1 MNLIFFLP
9 VIVIV
14 IFIVVWYIYDSQGQ
28 KKQIVQLSKLDA
40 LAIID
45 QQKDVKNKSA
55 DEKDDKEF
63 YFKLIQAGLTKK
75 EYNEGKFV
83 IALIG
88 IILGIAIPVIM
99 KATLL
104 SVIIGVLIAI
114 IAIFFG
120 GKIYI
125 YISKNERA
133 EKINNDLG
141 VFLDLINVI
150 LEAGGGLKNAFFTV
164 STRAHG
170 ILDEELLKEIAI
182 LEYEMTN
189 YTTKKAY
196 ENLKK
201 RVDSDDLGKI
211 VDFLILSEEAG
222 IGVKNIFSTQ
232 SDEMRQEKFYKI
244 KGKVNTLNMY
254 LILVLFVFVLPAL
267 GAFIVFPMMAGQ
279 LELGLGM

>member
-1 MNLIFFLP
+1 M
-9 VIVIV
+9 
-14 IFIVVWYIYDSQGQ
+14 
-28 KKQIVQLSKLDA
+28 
-40 LAIID
+40 
-45 QQKDVKNKSA
+45 
-55 DEKDDKEF
+55 

-83 IALIG
+83 FALIG
-88 IILGIAIPVIM
+88 IIVAAALPILFG
-99 KATLL
+99 LL
-104 SVIIGVLIAI
+104 SAIGIISIIIGIVLIL
-114 IAIFFG
+114 FG

-125 YISKNERA
+125 YISKTERA
-133 EKINNDLG
+133 EKIDNDLG

-170 ILDEELLKEIAI
+170 ILDEELLKEVAI

-189 YTTKKAY
+189 YSTKKAY

-267 GAFIVFPMMAGQ
+267 GAFIIFPMMAGR
-279 LELGLGM
+279 LEFGM

>member
-1 MNLIFFLP
+1 MDLIYFSPIIL
-9 VIVIV
+9 VILGI
-14 IFIVVWYIYDSQGQ
+14 IVWYLFDSRGQ
-28 KKQIVQLSKLDA
+28 KKQIVLLSKLDA
-40 LAIID
+40 IGIVD
-45 QQKDVKNKSA
+45 KQKELNKGTEEDHS
-55 DEKDDKEF
+55 KDL
-63 YFKLIQAGLTKK
+63 YFKLVQAGLTKK
-75 EYNEGKFV
+75 EYNEGKLVF
-83 IALIG
+83 ALIG
-88 IILGIAIPVIM
+88 II
-99 KATLL
+99 
-104 SVIIGVLIAI
+104 VLIALPILFGFSLIGI
-114 IAIFFG
+114 IGIAVGIVLLLFG
-120 GKIYI
+120 GPL
-125 YISKNERA
+125 YISISKSERV

-170 ILDEELLKEIAI
+170 ILDEELLKEVAI

-189 YTTKKAY
+189 YSTKKAY

-201 RVDSDDLGKI
+201 RVDSDDVGKI

-254 LILVLFVFVLPAL
+254 LMLVIFIFVLPSL
-267 GAFIVFPMMAGQ
+267 GAFIIFPLMAGK
-279 LELGLGM
+279 LEFGM

>member
-1 MNLIFFLP
+1 MSLMYFLP
-9 VIVIV
+9 IA
-14 IFIVVWYIYDSQGQ
+14 FIILIILIWYIVDSMKT

-40 LAIID
+40 TAIID
-45 QQKDVKNKSA
+45 QQK
-55 DEKDDKEF
+55 ELKENQNEAETEDLN
-63 YFKLIQAGLTKK
+63 FKLIQAGLTKK
-75 EYNEGKFV
+75 EYNEGKLVF
-83 IALIG
+83 ALIG
-88 IILGIAIPVIM
+88 
-99 KATLL
+99 
-104 SVIIGVLIAI
+104 VIIGIATPLLSKNLSLGVIGIALGVILIVL
-114 IAIFFG
+114 G
-120 GKIYI
+120 GQLYI
-125 YISKNERA
+125 YISKSERV

-141 VFLDLINVI
+141 IFLDLINVI

-170 ILDEELLKEIAI
+170 ILDEELLKEISI

-189 YTTKKAY
+189 YSTKKAY

-201 RVDSDDLGKI
+201 RVDSEDVAKI

-254 LILVLFVFVLPAL
+254 LMLVIFIFVLPAL
-267 GAFIVFPMMAGQ
+267 GAFIIFPMMAGN
-279 LELGLGM
+279 LNFGI

>member
-1 MNLIFFLP
+1 MSLMYFSPILIIIIFLL
-9 VIVIV
+9 
-14 IFIVVWYIYDSQGQ
+14 VWYFYDNKSQ
-28 KKQIVQLSKLDA
+28 KKQIVKLSKLDT
-40 LAIID
+40 LAIVD
-45 QQKDVKNKSA
+45 QQKNI
-55 DEKDDKEF
+55 KEESSEIKENHL

-75 EYNEGKFV
+75 EYNEGKLVFSLIGLIIG
-83 IALIG
+83 IAAPMLFNINIGIIGILIG
-88 IILGIAIPVIM
+88 I
-99 KATLL
+99 LL
-104 SVIIGVLIAI
+104 II
-114 IAIFFG
+114 FG
-120 GKIYI
+120 GPLYLYI
-125 YISKNERA
+125 AKSERV

-164 STRAHG
+164 STRANG

-189 YTTKKAY
+189 YSTKKAY

-201 RVDSDDLGKI
+201 RVDSEDVAKI

-254 LILVLFVFVLPAL
+254 LMVIIFIFVLPSL
-267 GAFIVFPMMAGQ
+267 GAFIIFPMMAGK
-279 LELGLGM
+279 LEFGM

>member
-1 MNLIFFLP
+1 MSLIYFSPILIIIIFLL
-9 VIVIV
+9 
-14 IFIVVWYIYDSQGQ
+14 VWYFYDNKSQ
-28 KKQIVQLSKLDA
+28 KKQIVKLSKLDT
-40 LAIID
+40 LAIVD
-45 QQKDVKNKSA
+45 QQKNIKEVSSETEEKNL
-55 DEKDDKEF
+55 

-75 EYNEGKFV
+75 EYNEGKLVFS
-83 IALIG
+83 LIG
-88 IILGIAIPVIM
+88 LIIGIAAPMLFSIN
-99 KATLL
+99 
-104 SVIIGVLIAI
+104 IGVIGILIGVI
-114 IAIFFG
+114 LVIFG
-120 GKIYI
+120 GPLYL
-125 YISKNERA
+125 YISKSERI

-170 ILDEELLKEIAI
+170 ILDEELLKEVAI

-189 YTTKKAY
+189 YSTKKAY

-201 RVDSDDLGKI
+201 RVDSEDVAKI

-254 LILVLFVFVLPAL
+254 LMVIIFIFVLPSL
-267 GAFIVFPMMAGQ
+267 GAFIIFPMMAGK
-279 LELGLGM
+279 LEFGM

>member
-1 MNLIFFLP
+1 MSPIFFLP
-9 VIVIV
+9 ILIVI
-14 IFIVVWYIYDSQGQ
+14 IGIILWYFYDTRGT
-28 KKQIVQLSKLDA
+28 KKKIILLSKLDA

-45 QQKDVKNKSA
+45 QQKNVKSK
-55 DEKDDKEF
+55 KETEQSTDLNLQ
-63 YFKLIQAGLTKK
+63 LIQAGLTKK
-75 EYNEGKFV
+75 EYNEGKLVF
-83 IALIG
+83 ALIG
-88 IILGIAIPVIM
+88 IIIGVSFPVFFSTKIG
-99 KATLL
+99 
-104 SVIIGVLIAI
+104 IIGVVVGLIAI
-114 IAIFFG
+114 IFG
-120 GKIYI
+120 GKMYLS
-125 YISKNERA
+125 ISKTERT

-164 STRAHG
+164 STRAHN
-170 ILDEELLKEIAI
+170 ILDEELLKEVAI

-189 YTTKKAY
+189 YSTKKAY

-201 RVDSDDLGKI
+201 RVDSDDVSKI

-254 LILVLFVFVLPAL
+254 LMLVIFIFVIPAL
-267 GAFIVFPMMAGQ
+267 GAFIVFPMLAGK
-279 LELGLGM
+279 LDFGM

>member
-1 MNLIFFLP
+1 MNYIYFLP
-9 VIVIV
+9 I
-14 IFIVVWYIYDSQGQ
+14 IFIITLIIIWYISDSMKT

-40 LAIID
+40 TAIID
-45 QQKDVKNKSA
+45 QQKEIKNTESS
-55 DEKDDKEF
+55 KEAEDLN
-63 YFKLIQAGLTKK
+63 FKLIQAGLTKK
-75 EYNEGKFV
+75 EYNEGKLVF
-83 IALIG
+83 ALIG
-88 IILGIAIPVIM
+88 IIVGGAAP
-99 KATLL
+99 LL
-104 SVIIGVLIAI
+104 SKSLFIGVMGILIGI
-114 IAIFFG
+114 LLIVFG

-125 YISKNERA
+125 YIAKSERV

-170 ILDEELLKEIAI
+170 ILDEELLKEISI

-189 YTTKKAY
+189 YSTKKAY

-201 RVDSDDLGKI
+201 RVDSDDVAKI

-254 LILVLFVFVLPAL
+254 LMLVIFVFVLPAL
-267 GAFIVFPMMAGQ
+267 GAFIVFPMMAGK
-279 LELGLGM
+279 LDFGF

>member
-1 MNLIFFLP
+1 MSIIYFLP
-9 VIVIV
+9 IIL
-14 IFIVVWYIYDSQGQ
+14 IAIIIAVWYISDTKTQ
-28 KKQIVQLSKLDA
+28 KKQIVALSKLDA
-40 LAIID
+40 VAILD
-45 QQKDVKNKSA
+45 KQKEIKNK
-55 DEKDDKEF
+55 EKEVAEENEL

-75 EYNEGKFV
+75 EYNEGKMVF
-83 IALIG
+83 ALIG
-88 IILGIAIPVIM
+88 VIVAIALPILFSPNVGIMGI
-99 KATLL
+99 L
-104 SVIIGVLIAI
+104 IGLVLII
-114 IAIFFG
+114 FG
-120 GKIYI
+120 GKLYL
-125 YISKNERA
+125 YISKSERV
-133 EKINNDLG
+133 EKIDSDLG

-170 ILDEELLKEIAI
+170 ILNEELLKEIAI

-189 YTTKKAY
+189 YSTKKAY

-201 RVDSDDLGKI
+201 RVDSDDVGKI

-254 LILVLFVFVLPAL
+254 LMLIIFIFVLPAL
-267 GAFIVFPMMAGQ
+267 GAFIVFPMMAGN
-279 LELGLGM
+279 LEIGM

>member
-1 MNLIFFLP
+1 MSIIYFLP
-9 VIVIV
+9 I
-14 IFIVVWYIYDSQGQ
+14 IFILLGIAFWYVYDSKGQ
-28 KKQIVQLSKLDA
+28 KKQIIQLSKLDA

-45 QQKDVKNKSA
+45 Q
-55 DEKDDKEF
+55 EKELKEKEEDNEENQL

-83 IALIG
+83 FALIG
-88 IILGIAIPVIM
+88 IIVAAALPILFG
-99 KATLL
+99 LL
-104 SVIIGVLIAI
+104 SAIGIISIIIGIVLIL
-114 IAIFFG
+114 FG

-125 YISKNERA
+125 YISKTERA
-133 EKINNDLG
+133 EKIDNDLG

-170 ILDEELLKEIAI
+170 ILDEELLKEVAI

-189 YTTKKAY
+189 YSTKKAY

-267 GAFIVFPMMAGQ
+267 GAFIIFPMMAGR
-279 LELGLGM
+279 LEFGM